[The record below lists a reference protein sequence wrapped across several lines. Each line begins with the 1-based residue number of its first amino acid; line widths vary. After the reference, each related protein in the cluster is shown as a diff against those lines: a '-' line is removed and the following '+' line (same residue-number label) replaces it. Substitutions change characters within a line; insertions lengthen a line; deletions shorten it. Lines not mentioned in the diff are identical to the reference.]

1 MRMKLFNKNFL
12 LLLQGKLVSNMGDV
26 LYSVALSY
34 WILETTGSK
43 TIMGMILAMQT
54 FVKVLFSP
62 FGGVV
67 SDRMSRKGIIVGS
80 DFICGCILSIVSV
93 LGFIGRLEIWMMML
107 ASMMMAMAAA
117 FFQPAVQAI
126 LPDLVA
132 KENLSKALSANQ
144 TTVTLVQIIGQSVS
158 GVLLSIFG
166 PLMIFFGNGMSYF
179 LSSFSEAWIQVPR
192 RESTGVSLTFLEDFK
207 RGLSFMLHHQVLKN
221 FMLFIC
227 VLNFFGKG
235 AFVLLLPYFMENSA
249 FCGTTGYGFATA
261 FMTGGTLISVMLYGF
276 LKLNGKQRYLC
287 WLGSILVESIGIVM
301 CTSARNLMWIIIALV
316 IFGFGNALMNI
327 IFSEIQYEIIPD
339 DKRGKVMGLLSTL
352 SMGLTPISMAFFSMM
367 ADVVGTYPMLCLGFL
382 TIAGGSLSLLFYKPI
397 IKFISKDEQILQM
410 NISKSFFW
418 RIKR

>member
-179 LSSFSEAWIQVPR
+179 LSSFSEAWIQVPH

-207 RGLSFMLHHQVLKN
+207 SGL
-221 FMLFIC
+221 
-227 VLNFFGKG
+227 
-235 AFVLLLPYFMENSA
+235 
-249 FCGTTGYGFATA
+249 
-261 FMTGGTLISVMLYGF
+261 
-276 LKLNGKQRYLC
+276 
-287 WLGSILVESIGIVM
+287 
-301 CTSARNLMWIIIALV
+301 
-316 IFGFGNALMNI
+316 
-327 IFSEIQYEIIPD
+327 
-339 DKRGKVMGLLSTL
+339 
-352 SMGLTPISMAFFSMM
+352 
-367 ADVVGTYPMLCLGFL
+367 
-382 TIAGGSLSLLFYKPI
+382 
-397 IKFISKDEQILQM
+397 
-410 NISKSFFW
+410 
-418 RIKR
+418 